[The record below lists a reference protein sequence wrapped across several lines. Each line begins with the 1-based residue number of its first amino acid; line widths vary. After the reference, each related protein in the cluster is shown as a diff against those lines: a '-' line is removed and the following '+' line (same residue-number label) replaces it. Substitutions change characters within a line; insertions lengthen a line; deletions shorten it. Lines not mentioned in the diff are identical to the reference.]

1 VETVRTA
8 SCCGRGHKPQ
18 VKWCLCYLISRQTAV
33 MHCRR
38 RSTRVER
45 SEDKVQRSL
54 TKWAPCSI
62 AQVGVVWAEGYFDD
76 SPSNVASLNC
86 AAMPE

>member
-1 VETVRTA
+1 METVRTA

-33 MHCRR
+33 MYCRR

-45 SEDKVQRSL
+45 SEDKVQGSL

-62 AQVGVVWAEGYFDD
+62 AQVGVVWARSGRERAVSTPHSTGD
-76 SPSNVASLNC
+76 
-86 AAMPE
+86 MW